1 MLNVTK
7 TMSKRQ
13 SWFSQEQ
20 EGQGQGKGGI
30 HFSAVAAITVTKAP
44 QDPQA

>member
-1 MLNVTK
+1 MLHVTK
-7 TMSKRQ
+7 KMSKRQ

-20 EGQGQGKGGI
+20 EGQGKGGV